1 MSNSFNRACTLLVVF
16 GGLGIG
22 ACASPSGP
30 SAMLSGNQ
38 TQQSAELGQ
47 SPARAVSS
55 GLTAVSRGVTD
66 ETLMN
71 AGWSCIEPGPGVI
84 VCAPPGVGIPSI
96 PPVPDNGGPPSYTLA
111 AFVDH
116 QFDHHVKFLRPDL
129 FHGQPCVGGEP
140 MDYFALLDYYH
151 CIIPVR

>member
-1 MSNSFNRACTLLVVF
+1 MSHVMSRACIVFVLF

-30 SAMLSGNQ
+30 SAIPSAGAVPSELAALSQ
-38 TQQSAELGQ
+38 
-47 SPARAVSS
+47 
-55 GLTAVSRGVTD
+55 GVTD
-66 ETLMN
+66 ATLIK
-71 AGWSCIEPGPGVI
+71 AGWSCLEPGPGVI
-84 VCAPPGVGIPSI
+84 VCAPPGMGLPSL
-96 PPVPDNGGPPSYTLA
+96 PPLPNNGGAPSYTLA

-129 FHGQPCVGGEP
+129 FHGQRCVGGEP

-151 CIIPVR
+151 CIIPLRGN